1 MVAGASRPS
10 PKCMAGNNLMKN
22 LHLQL
27 VTPERTVLSEEV
39 DSLTCPTSE
48 GLITLLPGHAPLVAT
63 LASGELTVKSKQGNH
78 FIHVAGGFVEV
89 RPNNEIII
97 LADGAEHSYEIDI
110 ERAEQAKKEAE
121 ELLKQQTTASE
132 EYATTAWML
141 QKNLNRIK
149 IARKHSHRRTGI
161 NHEGVFNQ

>member
-1 MVAGASRPS
+1 
-10 PKCMAGNNLMKN
+10 MAKLQ
-22 LHLQL
+22 LQL

-39 DSLTCPTSE
+39 DSLTCPTTE
-48 GLITLLPGHAPLVAT
+48 GLITILPGHAPLVAT
-63 LASGELTVKSKQGNH
+63 LTSGEFSAKSKENNH

-110 ERAEQAKKEAE
+110 ERAEQAKKDAE
-121 ELLKQQTTASE
+121 ELLKQQTVASE

-149 IARKHSHRRTGI
+149 IARKHSHSRSGI
-161 NHEGVFNQ
+161 THEGVFKQ